1 MMWDIILSLPG
12 PETILAVVL
21 LFIVAFLKLLICY
34 IDTKSELKALRKEH
48 DEVCHMLYDQM
59 ALKSDS
65 LDAYEE
71 MIREACAQGV
81 QNIRKRQP
89 FPLEQEL

>member
-12 PETILAVVL
+12 LETILAVAL

-48 DEVCHMLYDQM
+48 DEACRMLYDQM

-65 LDAYEE
+65 MDAYEK

-81 QNIRKRQP
+81 QNIGKRQP